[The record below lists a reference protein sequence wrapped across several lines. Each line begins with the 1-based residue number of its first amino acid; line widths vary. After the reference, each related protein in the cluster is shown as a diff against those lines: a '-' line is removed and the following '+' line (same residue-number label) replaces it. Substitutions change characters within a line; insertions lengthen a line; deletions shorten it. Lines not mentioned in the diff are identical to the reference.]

1 MIVRLCVA
9 VIDKGQPDLERVNLS
24 ARCPILKPSLKTAG
38 QGPRVF
44 VVALYVDPLAQRH
57 FNSGGRLKRR
67 PAGALKTPGQT
78 LFTIWT
84 SYISDPLIVSKKAHR
99 F

>member
-9 VIDKGQPDLERVNLS
+9 VIVKGQPDLERINLS
-24 ARCPILKPSLKTAG
+24 ARCAILKQSLKTAG

-57 FNSGGRLKRR
+57 FNSGGRLKSR
-67 PAGALKTPGQT
+67 PAGTLKTPGQT
-78 LFTIWT
+78 LFTIRT
-84 SYISDPLIVSKKAHR
+84 SNISDTLNVSQITHR